1 MTWGFFERRWVRDGT
16 AALLLLSLFD
26 LLIHLAA
33 SGRYGYF
40 RDELYF
46 NACGRHLAWG
56 YVDQPPLVALVA
68 RISQGAMGHSLFALR
83 FRPAVTG
90 AATIFLTG
98 WIAREL
104 GGGRFAQIL
113 AATAALLAPL
123 LLAFGS
129 YFSMNAFEPL
139 FWTACA
145 WTLVRVLKRAD
156 ARLWLLFGG
165 IAGLGLLNKYTMLV
179 FGFGVVAG
187 LLLTEGR
194 AQLRSRWIW
203 IGGGIA
209 LAMALPSFAWQAAHH
224 WPQIEVV
231 RNAQAFENVPVPAWK
246 FLWEQALFLN
256 PVAAPIAV
264 LGVGWLFFAAEGKRY
279 RAVGWAVVATLAI
292 FMVTKGKPYYA
303 MPVWPAA
310 LAAGG
315 VACERLFA
323 GRGWRR
329 VGIAYGVIV
338 ALAGIAT
345 LPFGVPVLPVETFIR
360 YSQALP
366 MAQQAKTERDAG
378 GPLPQLYADMFG
390 WEELAETV
398 GRVYNSLPAEE
409 RAKCAIL
416 AGNAGEAGAIDLF
429 GAKYGLPNA
438 LSGHDNYFLWGT
450 HGYTGEVVILFGPE
464 VESKKGLW
472 GDVREAAVTSN
483 PLGMPLENGL
493 RIYICRKP
501 QRPLAE
507 MWPEFKDY
515 I

>member
-1 MTWGFFERRWVRDGT
+1 MTWGIFERRWVRDGT
-16 AALLLLSLFD
+16 AALLLLSLVK
-26 LLIHLAA
+26 LLLHLAT

-46 NACGRHLAWG
+46 IACSKRLAWG
-56 YVDQPPLVALVA
+56 YVDQPPLVSLVA
-68 RISQGAMGHSLFALR
+68 RISQAGMGQNLFALR
-83 FRPAVTG
+83 FRPAVAG
-90 AATIFLTG
+90 GATIFLTG
-98 WIAREL
+98 WLAREL
-104 GGGRFAQIL
+104 GGGPLAQIL
-113 AATAALLAPL
+113 AAMAALLAPL

-129 YFSMNAFEPL
+129 YFSMNSFEPL
-139 FWTACA
+139 FWTACG
-145 WTLVRVLKRAD
+145 WILVRVLKGGSG
-156 ARLWLLFGG
+156 RLWLLFGG
-165 IAGLGLLNKYTMLV
+165 IAGIGLLNKYTMLV

-187 LLLTEGR
+187 LLLTDGR
-194 AQLRSRWIW
+194 AQLRSKWTW

-209 LAMALPSFAWQAAHH
+209 LAIALPSFAWQAAHH
-224 WPQIEVV
+224 WPQVEVV
-231 RNAQAFENVPVPAWK
+231 RNAQKFENVPVSAGK
-246 FLWEQALFLN
+246 FLWEQVLFLN

-264 LGVGWLFFAAEGKRY
+264 AGVAWLLFAEKGKKY
-279 RAVGWAVVATLAI
+279 RALGWTVVATLAI
-292 FMVTKGKPYYA
+292 FMLTKGKAYYA
-303 MPVWPAA
+303 LPIYPTAF
-310 LAAGG
+310 AAGG

-329 VGIAYGVIV
+329 LGIAYGIVV

-345 LPFGVPVLPVETFIR
+345 LPFAVPVLPVEAFIR
-360 YSQALP
+360 YSQFLP

-390 WEELAETV
+390 WENLAETV
-398 GRVYNSLPAEE
+398 GRIYNSLPAEE
-409 RAKCAIL
+409 RAKCAII
-416 AGNAGEAGAIDLF
+416 AGNAGEAGAIELF
-429 GAKYGLPNA
+429 GAKYGLPTP
-438 LSGHDNYFLWGT
+438 LSGHNNYFLWGT

-472 GDVREAAVTSN
+472 GDVQEAAVISN

-507 MWPEFKDY
+507 MWPEFKNY